1 MSKVNAMNRF
11 PFHYLHGLTL
21 TIVTTALAFPL
32 ARLPYLDKVG
42 PLILAL
48 FIGIVVSSI
57 LRRQGSLPERYL
69 TGIQFSA
76 KTLLKIGIVFLGL
89 RLNFALVAQLGWKIV
104 LANFIVIAL
113 GLLTAEF
120 LGRRLGLSTSLRRT
134 LAVGSSICGATAIAA
149 AIPVLNP
156 ENEEV
161 ALSITVISILGT
173 LAVLGYLFVA
183 QMLNPSNLLY
193 GSFVGATLQEV
204 AQVVAA
210 GYSFN
215 TEAGDIALVT
225 KLLRVA
231 MLAPV
236 LMIIGL
242 LPNNAT
248 EEPTAKRPPMLPWFL
263 AGFIVFGIIN
273 SLGILPD
280 VLVNALVQLSLYLT
294 AIAMAA
300 IGMGINV
307 RVLGKF
313 SVKSIAVSL
322 SALVMMILFMLPYSL
337 FVLG

>member
-1 MSKVNAMNRF
+1 MKRL
-11 PFHYLHGLTL
+11 PFHYLHGLAL
-21 TIVTTALAFPL
+21 TIVCTALAFPL
-32 ARLPYLDKVG
+32 AKIPYLDKVG

-57 LRRQGSLPERYL
+57 VRRQGELPERFS

-104 LANFIVIAL
+104 LANFLVITL

-120 LGRRLGLSTSLRRT
+120 LGRKLGLSTSLRRT

-149 AIPVLNP
+149 AIPILNP

-161 ALSITVISILGT
+161 ALSITIISVLGT
-173 LAVLGYLFVA
+173 LAVITYLFAA
-183 QMLNPSNLLY
+183 QMFSPNNLLY

-210 GYSFN
+210 SYSFT

-236 LMIIGL
+236 LMLIGL
-242 LPNNAT
+242 LPT
-248 EEPTAKRPPMLPWFL
+248 GSKEVIETKRPPVLPWFL
-263 AGFIVFGIIN
+263 AGFIIFGVIN
-273 SLGILPD
+273 SIGILPD

-300 IGMGINV
+300 IGMNIDV
-307 RVLGKF
+307 SALGKF
-313 SVKSIAVSL
+313 SAKSIVVSF
-322 SALVMMILFMLPYSL
+322 SALLIMILFMLPYSML
-337 FVLG
+337 VLG